1 MSNMDEI
8 NIFNTYIGEDRRLRL
23 RSVIKHPITLNDIF
37 REVYAEH
44 WLKSLGQEINEIK
57 TNYNIGELLFREY
70 VCSNTDKLS
79 MQIDDKIIT
88 LKSLEDIASI
98 GKKLTNQVIN
108 ICSSGNFA
116 KIIDVVKVLA
126 EEIDKLDNRISQIGF
141 VNPELKSI
149 TDMFV
154 KRKENIQE
162 NEPAQL
168 ALDTKMCYLKMLEE
182 CDSLIK
188 LLIPISNKFKSHN
201 VDTFHAAV
209 SSINVEVP
217 GR

>member
-1 MSNMDEI
+1 M
-8 NIFNTYIGEDRRLRL
+8 
-23 RSVIKHPITLNDIF
+23 
-37 REVYAEH
+37 
-44 WLKSLGQEINEIK
+44 NEIK
-57 TNYNIGELLFREY
+57 TNCDIGTLLFREY
-70 VCSNTDKLS
+70 DCSNTHKLS
-79 MQIDDKIIT
+79 MQINDKIVT
-88 LKSLEDIASI
+88 LKSLEVIASI
-98 GKKLTNQVIN
+98 GIKLTNKIIN
-108 ICSSGNFA
+108 ICSSGKFT
-116 KIIDVVKVLA
+116 KTIGTVKVLA
-126 EEIDKLDNRISQIGF
+126 EEIEKLDKKISQIGF

-168 ALDTKMCYLKMLEE
+168 AIDTKRCYLKLLEE
-182 CDSLIK
+182 CDSLIN

>member
-1 MSNMDEI
+1 MDEI
-8 NIFNTYIGEDRRLRL
+8 NIFNTYIGEDHRLRL
-23 RSVIKHPITLNDIF
+23 RSLIKHPIMLNDII

-44 WLKSLGQEINEIK
+44 WLKSLGQEINGIK
-57 TNYNIGELLFREY
+57 TNCDIGILLFREY
-70 VCSNTDKLS
+70 DCSNTDKLS
-79 MQIDDKIIT
+79 MQIDDKIVT
-88 LKSLEDIASI
+88 LKSLEGIASI
-98 GKKLTNQVIN
+98 GIKLTSKIIN
-108 ICSSGNFA
+108 TCSSGKFT
-116 KIIDVVKVLA
+116 KSIDTVKVLA
-126 EEIDKLDNRISQIGF
+126 EEIVKLDKRISQIGF

-168 ALDTKMCYLKMLEE
+168 ALDTKGCYIKLLEE
-182 CDSLIK
+182 CA
-188 LLIPISNKFKSHN
+188 LLADLLVPVLNKFKGSN
-201 VDTFHAAV
+201 INTIHAAV